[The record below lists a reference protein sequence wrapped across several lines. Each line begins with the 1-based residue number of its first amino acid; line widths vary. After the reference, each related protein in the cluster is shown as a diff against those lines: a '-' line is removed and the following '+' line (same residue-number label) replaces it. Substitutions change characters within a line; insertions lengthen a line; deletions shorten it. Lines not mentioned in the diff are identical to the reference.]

1 MNIGRKDKNGKRYYT
16 FKDIPKIHKLTEF
29 FKYGFYI
36 AFAIWLCEFI
46 FVSLYNG
53 SEVIKIIVTVIL
65 LGIHSLFVIGKVVI
79 ERKFGKEQ
87 RGVKTMDIINIE
99 EMKCYTKVVTGVA
112 NEI

>member
-46 FVSLYNG
+46 FVSLYN
-53 SEVIKIIVTVIL
+53 
-65 LGIHSLFVIGKVVI
+65 
-79 ERKFGKEQ
+79 
-87 RGVKTMDIINIE
+87 
-99 EMKCYTKVVTGVA
+99 A
-112 NEI
+112 